1 VELIFDKEDM
11 RMKYK
16 VVPDTPDEATA
27 LASGEF
33 YLPLVDLMMPLL
45 QTRSLMAGVRLGLF
59 EALCSRART
68 ATEVAR
74 ELALDAEGVEFMFRV
89 LVCAGY
95 LIRTGTQYAL
105 TELAR
110 KSMLRDGPLSL
121 SGFAEFNYLSWEWIG
136 QLEEVVRTGRG
147 LHVHGT
153 MQEESAWETYQRAM
167 LEGARFEAPL
177 VAPLVPVKEG
187 AVRLLDIGGSHGLN
201 GAMICRRHPGLR
213 SEVLDL
219 PQAIEHDRKL
229 AREAGIDDIVTH
241 RAGDALTEELGADY
255 DVIFLG
261 SIAHHFS
268 PEQNLALLRRA
279 KDALTPHGTIA
290 IWEVEQPG
298 PEAEADIVGDAFA
311 LYFRLTSTSRV
322 YTAEEYAGWL
332 TAAGSTEV
340 QVVHSPMCPGMV
352 LIVGRSAKAC

>member
-1 VELIFDKEDM
+1 
-11 RMKYK
+11 MKYK
-16 VVPDTPDEATA
+16 VVPDTPDEAAA

-33 YLPLVDLMMPLL
+33 NLPTVDLMMPLL

-59 EALCSRART
+59 EALRGGART

-74 ELALDAEGVEFMFRV
+74 ELALDAEGVELVCRV

-95 LIRTGTQYAL
+95 LTRKDNQYEL

-110 KSMLRDGPLSL
+110 KHMLRDAPLSL

-147 LHVHGT
+147 IHVHHT
-153 MQEESAWETYQRAM
+153 MKEESAWESYQRAM
-167 LEGARFEAPL
+167 LEGARFEAPQ
-177 VAPLVPVKEG
+177 AASLVPVKAG
-187 AVRLLDIGGSHGLN
+187 AVRLLDVGGSHGLI
-201 GAMICRRHPGLR
+201 GAMICRLHPGLR

-229 AREAGIDDIVTH
+229 AQEVGINDVVTH
-241 RAGDALTEELGADY
+241 RAGDALTDDLGADY

-261 SIAHHFS
+261 NIAHHFTS
-268 PEQNLALLRRA
+268 EQNLTLLRRA
-279 KDALTPHGTIA
+279 KEALTSGGTIA
-290 IWEVEQPG
+290 IWEAEQPG
-298 PEAEADIVGDAFA
+298 PEAEADIFGDAFA

-322 YTAEEYAGWL
+322 YTADEYAGWL
-332 TAAGSTEV
+332 SATGYEDV
-340 QVVHSPMCPGMV
+340 QVSRSPMCPWMV
-352 LIVGRSAKAC
+352 FIAGRCAK

>member
-1 VELIFDKEDM
+1 
-11 RMKYK
+11 MKYK
-16 VVPDTPDEATA
+16 AVPDTQGEATA

-33 YLPLVDLMMPLL
+33 PLPVVDLMMPLL

-59 EALCSRART
+59 EALRGGART
-68 ATEVAR
+68 VTQVAQ
-74 ELALDAEGVEFMFRV
+74 ELSLDAEGVEQLFRV

-95 LIRTGTQYAL
+95 LLRSANKYAL

-110 KSMLRDGPLSL
+110 KQMLRDGPLSL
-121 SGFAEFNYLSWEWIG
+121 SGFAKFNYLSWEWIG
-136 QLEEVVRTGRG
+136 KLEEVVRTGCG
-147 LHVHGT
+147 IHVHRS
-153 MQEESAWETYQRAM
+153 MQDESAWEIYQRAM
-167 LEGARFEAPL
+167 LESARFDAPL
-177 VAPLVPVKEG
+177 LAPLVPVKPG
-187 AVRLLDIGGSHGLN
+187 AARLLDIGGSHGLF
-201 GAMICRRHPGLR
+201 GAMICRLYPGLR

-241 RAGDALTEELGADY
+241 RAGDALTDELGTDY

-261 SIAHHFS
+261 NIVHHFA

-279 KDALTPHGTIA
+279 KNALTPRGTIA

-298 PEAEADIVGDAFA
+298 PGAEADIVGDAFA

-322 YTAEEYAGWL
+322 YTAQEYAGWL
-332 TAAGSTEV
+332 SATGYEDV
-340 QVVHSPMCPGMV
+340 QVSRAPMSPGGV
-352 LIVGRSAKAC
+352 LIAGRSAK

>member
-1 VELIFDKEDM
+1 VELTYGTEDM
-11 RMKYK
+11 LMKYK
-16 VVPDTPDEATA
+16 VVPDTPDEAAA

-33 YLPLVDLMMPLL
+33 YLPMVDLMMPLL

-59 EALCSRART
+59 EALRGGARM
-68 ATEVAR
+68 AKEVAR
-74 ELALDAEGVEFMFRV
+74 ELSLDTEGVELVCRV

-95 LIRTGTQYAL
+95 LTRKGNQYEL

-110 KSMLRDGPLSL
+110 KHMLRDGPLSL
-121 SGFAEFNYLSWEWIG
+121 SWFAEFNYLSWQWIDK
-136 QLEEVVRTGRG
+136 LEEVVRTGRG
-147 LHVHGT
+147 IDVHHT
-153 MQEESAWETYQRAM
+153 MEEESAWESYQRAM
-167 LEGARFEAPL
+167 LEGASFEAPL

-187 AVRLLDIGGSHGLN
+187 AAKLLDIGGSHGLN
-201 GAMICRRHPGLR
+201 GAMICRLHPGLR

-229 AREAGIDDIVTH
+229 AREAGIDDVVTH

-261 SIAHHFS
+261 NIAHHFA

-279 KDALTPHGTIA
+279 KESLTSGGTIA
-290 IWEVEQPG
+290 IWEGEQPG
-298 PEAEADIVGDAFA
+298 PEAEADIFGDAFA

-322 YTAEEYAGWL
+322 YTADEYAGWL
-332 TAAGSTEV
+332 SAAGYAEV
-340 QVVHSPMCPGMV
+340 QVLRSPMCPGMV
-352 LIVGRSAKAC
+352 LIAGRSAK